1 MQMRDLRQVALK
13 LRQVLYPQGDRNV
26 LRDCKN
32 FPPTPS
38 FYALITNCSDIVLGD
53 LWGPLIL
60 CLALAITLSAEA
72 PADQAVAIFTG
83 VFVIVWLG
91 AAVVTLNAKV
101 LGGAV

>member
-1 MQMRDLRQVALK
+1 MFSETVCKISPPLLLCWQDLL
-13 LRQVLYPQGDRNV
+13 
-26 LRDCKN
+26 
-32 FPPTPS
+32 
-38 FYALITNCSDIVLGD
+38 SDSYLGD